1 MANLLATKRGRL
13 LTFFLL
19 YVSEGLP
26 QGFTM
31 VAIAAYMREQK
42 VPVDQVGAFLALLYL
57 PWSWKWA
64 AGPVVDLV
72 YSERLGRRR
81 AWIVGCQLGMALT
94 LLLAMPIDFTKK
106 LWLFNIVI
114 LVHNLFGAVQDVAID
129 ALAVNVLKEEERG
142 QGNGLMFAGAFVGQI
157 LGGAGVQFLMP
168 YLSSLN
174 PAFVFVGLTILV
186 ITAGVSLRLREPP
199 APAVATDAA
208 APDAAGRSR
217 LGRVGADIW
226 AYVVTAVRS
235 MFASRAN
242 IALAVLAL
250 FPAGAYAL
258 SLSLKQ
264 PLAVDLGYKASRLAT
279 LNLVT
284 TLFAAG
290 GCAVGGWLSDK
301 LGRRKALALYIALM
315 SLPNLLLAWALYR
328 YDWLRPVDPA
338 AATRVPADALVTVF
352 WVAASASALFMG
364 LMYGA
369 RSALYMDLSNPAVA
383 GTQFTAYMSLMNLAL
398 SYSAWW
404 QGKAAVR
411 WGYPATLLIDAAFGL
426 VCLLVLPFTLP
437 KFASTVAPP
446 APAPVPDSAT
456 TEPAK

>member
-81 AWIVGCQLGMALT
+81 GWIVGCQLGMALT

-129 ALAVNVLKEEERG
+129 ALAVNVLEETERG

-168 YLSSLN
+168 RLPSLN
-174 PAFVFVGLTILV
+174 PAFVFVALTILA
-186 ITAGVSLRLREPP
+186 ITVGVSLRLREPP
-199 APAVATDAA
+199 TPAVEPDPATA
-208 APDAAGRSR
+208 DAAGRSR
-217 LGRVGADIW
+217 LEKVGAEIW
-226 AYVVTAVRS
+226 AYLVAAVRS

-258 SLSLKQ
+258 SLTLKQ
-264 PLAVDLGYKASRLAT
+264 PLGVDLGFKGSGLAT
-279 LNLVT
+279 FNLVT
-284 TLFAAG
+284 TLFAAA
-290 GCAVGGWLSDK
+290 GCAAGGWLSDK
-301 LGRRKALALYIALM
+301 LGRRKALALYVALM

-328 YDWLRPVDPA
+328 YDWVRPVSP
-338 AATRVPADALVTVF
+338 TEGQRVPADALVTAF
-352 WVAASASALFMG
+352 WLAASASALFMG

-404 QGKAAVR
+404 QGKVAAA

-426 VCLLVLPFTLP
+426 VCLVVLPFTLP
-437 KFASTVAPP
+437 KFAAVAPP
-446 APAPVPDSAT
+446 GAAEPAVAGPEA
-456 TEPAK
+456 EPAK